1 MAHTRW
7 IGLSCLLL
15 ALVSAQVTD
24 VAAQATAAPG
34 APSAASSPATP
45 ENVAPFLGDWTL
57 SGQGQNGPA
66 TFALTV
72 KNYSGK
78 ILAEISSDMMPRQA
92 VSDITRFGPSLVI
105 RYDFDYQGTPIPVVL
120 TLTPGNGAIAM
131 SMSFADGAYQ
141 MDGSAA
147 RKEAAK

>member
-1 MAHTRW
+1 MALTRL

-15 ALVSAQVTD
+15 TLVSTQATR
-24 VAAQATAAPG
+24 VAAQTAAAPG
-34 APSAASSPATP
+34 APAAATP
-45 ENVAPFLGDWTL
+45 ENAAPFLGDWTL

-66 TFALTV
+66 AFALTI
-72 KNYSGK
+72 KNDGGK
-78 ILAEISSDMMPRQA
+78 VLAEISSDMMPRQA
-92 VSDITRFGPSLVI
+92 VSDITRFGPALVL
-105 RYDFDYQGTPIPVVL
+105 RYDFDYQGMPIPVVL

-147 RKEAAK
+147 KKEAAK